1 MTAYIDSS
9 VLLRKLLKQEKDLPS
24 MDQWRDAITSTLTI
38 VECRRSIDRSRIL
51 HLLNDE
57 EMATS
62 LGGLREMVAS
72 LQRVDLTE
80 NVLEK
85 ASESYPTTLGAL
97 DAIHLATALL
107 WREGANREL
116 IFLTHDRQQ
125 GLAAKALGFRVEGI

>member
-51 HLLNDE
+51 HLLNGE

-125 GLAAKALGFRVEGI
+125 GIAAKALGFRVEGI

>member
-1 MTAYIDSS
+1 
-9 VLLRKLLKQEKDLPS
+9 
-24 MDQWRDAITSTLTI
+24 
-38 VECRRSIDRSRIL
+38 
-51 HLLNDE
+51 
-57 EMATS
+57 MATS